1 MANKKFRVGT
11 FNLYNLASPG
21 SKFYR
26 GIRYTDEQ
34 YQAKTQ
40 WIAEQLR
47 RIDGDIV
54 GFQEIFDGDALRDA
68 VDQSAVYQDATVIV
82 GETDGQ
88 KPVVGLVSRLPV
100 LEYEF
105 IPGFPQEAH
114 LEINDMSVPCGCFSR
129 PVLYARIELRKGLET
144 LFFVVHLKSKNPI
157 IRDKE
162 HEHEPIERAIG
173 KAKSLVVRTAEATAL
188 RCILLSK
195 LQGNDNPV
203 IVVGDTNDTGTAV
216 TSEIIAGTPPWR
228 NLNHEQKLHLWDVLL
243 YNVKDIQAR
252 QSYRDAYYTHIH
264 NGHYESL
271 DHILVSQEFVHQN
284 PKRLGQVEYVSVLND
299 HLVDDTLS
307 DHKVPIWQSDH
318 GQVAVTIRLRR

>member
-1 MANKKFRVGT
+1 MANKEFRVGT

-21 SKFYR
+21 TKFYR

-54 GFQEIFDGDALRDA
+54 GFQEIFDGNALQNA
-68 VDQSAVYQDATVIV
+68 VTKSAIYQDATVIV

-88 KPVVGLVSRLPV
+88 KPVVGLISRLPV

-162 HEHEPIERAIG
+162 HEHGR
-173 KAKSLVVRTAEATAL
+173 
-188 RCILLSK
+188 
-195 LQGNDNPV
+195 
-203 IVVGDTNDTGTAV
+203 
-216 TSEIIAGTPPWR
+216 
-228 NLNHEQKLHLWDVLL
+228 
-243 YNVKDIQAR
+243 
-252 QSYRDAYYTHIH
+252 
-264 NGHYESL
+264 
-271 DHILVSQEFVHQN
+271 
-284 PKRLGQVEYVSVLND
+284 
-299 HLVDDTLS
+299 
-307 DHKVPIWQSDH
+307 
-318 GQVAVTIRLRR
+318 